1 VATVSVVAVTLVLG
15 ALIVLLLRTAKL
27 GLGSAVVCMLFGL
40 VVASTPAGPRVA
52 EALDS
57 SGAWLWG
64 QVSSL

>member
-1 VATVSVVAVTLVLG
+1 MSVVAVALVLG
-15 ALIVLLLRTAKL
+15 ALVLLLLRTAKL
-27 GLGSAVVCMLFGL
+27 GLGSALVCALFGL
-40 VVASTPAGPRVA
+40 VLAVTPAGPRVH